1 MSVSLKKFYSLE
13 SGEFNKSRSV
23 CHFEIPR
30 QGIYDLSQSY
40 LVLPVEIET
49 DTNGVYNV
57 GLRYRTNC
65 LVKNA
70 RIECEKLGIM
80 EDIQNINVLNA
91 TLDRYIYSK
100 NESNSF
106 AWNQGSQEVGDDG
119 NFYTCFRELNVSSSS
134 KNLRPELYIKLNE
147 LFKGIAQLRNYTA
160 SALGKTTITL
170 EFEDETRKDVL
181 QENIRYY
188 SATDREEITFD
199 GQTEKD
205 ELVTQDDMT
214 VEEVQAKGYEEGGKY
229 WFSTDG
235 IPSVQYTIET
245 IQADGDKVRIIT
257 TEEILD
263 NDTGVVTVMWRLSR
277 RALEL
282 VGTDEKKEL
291 VTRDEYLSPSDVG
304 FFVDQR
310 VSLMRIEGVA
320 EINKI
325 TKVEQDDDYVKI
337 TFENDVTDN
346 DVNLSY
352 GMYPENTDDLSY
364 KIFDPVLQIVEVLPT
379 SQSVVQLQKAL
390 KSGIDTVYK
399 TWQVER
405 FNLQGG
411 QTQFNRMFYL
421 DPVCD
426 RTVLLN
432 NRSDELESSLW
443 YFKDYRTQLNGVDT
457 TNKNVVY
464 DTALYK
470 DRIMSK
476 FPKNVKNLKHHRF
489 IIPESIPI
497 SNEKQSYQVQLNS
510 NGVNFEDSQLFL
522 FKRVEKLLTL

>member
-1 MSVSLKKFYSLE
+1 
-13 SGEFNKSRSV
+13 
-23 CHFEIPR
+23 
-30 QGIYDLSQSY
+30 
-40 LVLPVEIET
+40 
-49 DTNGVYNV
+49 
-57 GLRYRTNC
+57 
-65 LVKNA
+65 
-70 RIECEKLGIM
+70 
-80 EDIQNINVLNA
+80 
-91 TLDRYIYSK
+91 
-100 NESNSF
+100 
-106 AWNQGSQEVGDDG
+106 
-119 NFYTCFRELNVSSSS
+119 
-134 KNLRPELYIKLNE
+134 
-147 LFKGIAQLRNYTA
+147 
-160 SALGKTTITL
+160 
-170 EFEDETRKDVL
+170 
-181 QENIRYY
+181 
-188 SATDREEITFD
+188 
-199 GQTEKD
+199 
-205 ELVTQDDMT
+205 VTQDDMT

-443 YFKDYRTQLNGVDT
+443 YFKDYRTQ
-457 TNKNVVY
+457 
-464 DTALYK
+464 
-470 DRIMSK
+470 
-476 FPKNVKNLKHHRF
+476 
-489 IIPESIPI
+489 
-497 SNEKQSYQVQLNS
+497 
-510 NGVNFEDSQLFL
+510 
-522 FKRVEKLLTL
+522 